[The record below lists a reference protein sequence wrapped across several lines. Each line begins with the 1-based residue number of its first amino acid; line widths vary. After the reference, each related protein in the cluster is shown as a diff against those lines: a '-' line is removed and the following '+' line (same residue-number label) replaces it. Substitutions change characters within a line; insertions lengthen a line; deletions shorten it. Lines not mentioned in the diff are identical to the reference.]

1 MHTQYEN
8 TFSILLCPLDLGNTL
23 IGKEAVSELNFVYYI
38 EYISNRD
45 TLNLNARV
53 LPMNLS
59 IFNFVALILLK
70 EFLFCFLEGGRL
82 LCNFF
87 SFIAFFFLSFLFN
100 LFLVENW
107 TDCGITP
114 FIIIMSGRAKNS
126 PLKPFLGGKLD

>member
-70 EFLFCFLEGGRL
+70 EFLFLFFGGGEATL
-82 LCNFF
+82 
-87 SFIAFFFLSFLFN
+87 
-100 LFLVENW
+100 
-107 TDCGITP
+107 
-114 FIIIMSGRAKNS
+114 
-126 PLKPFLGGKLD
+126 

>member
-8 TFSILLCPLDLGNTL
+8 TFSILLCSLDLGNTL
-23 IGKEAVSELNFVYYI
+23 IGKDAVSELNFVYYI

-70 EFLFCFLEGGRL
+70 EFLFLFFGGGGY
-82 LCNFF
+82 FV
-87 SFIAFFFLSFLFN
+87 IFFLSLPFFFYLFFLIYF
-100 LFLVENW
+100 
-107 TDCGITP
+107 
-114 FIIIMSGRAKNS
+114 
-126 PLKPFLGGKLD
+126 

>member
-8 TFSILLCPLDLGNTL
+8 TFSILLCSLDLGNTL

-70 EFLFCFLEGGRL
+70 EFLFLFFGGGRL

-87 SFIAFFFLSFLFN
+87 SFIAFFYLFFLIYF
-100 LFLVENW
+100 
-107 TDCGITP
+107 
-114 FIIIMSGRAKNS
+114 
-126 PLKPFLGGKLD
+126 

>member
-8 TFSILLCPLDLGNTL
+8 TFSILLCSLDLGNTL

-70 EFLFCFLEGGRL
+70 EFLFLFFGGGGGYFVI
-82 LCNFF
+82 FF
-87 SFIAFFFLSFLFN
+87 SFIAFFFYLFFLIYF
-100 LFLVENW
+100 
-107 TDCGITP
+107 
-114 FIIIMSGRAKNS
+114 
-126 PLKPFLGGKLD
+126 

>member
-8 TFSILLCPLDLGNTL
+8 TFSILLCSLDLGNTL

-70 EFLFCFLEGGRL
+70 EFLFLFFGGGGGYFVIFFLSL
-82 LCNFF
+82 P
-87 SFIAFFFLSFLFN
+87 FFLSFLFN
-100 LFLVENW
+100 LFLVEN
-107 TDCGITP
+107 
-114 FIIIMSGRAKNS
+114 
-126 PLKPFLGGKLD
+126 